1 MGRAP
6 FALTI
11 GAMVA
16 AGGLLIVQQTRPA
29 WLTALGAPLRALS
42 ADTPAVDRAT
52 DGPDDVAVPTQP
64 DGTILPFST
73 PGRTVG
79 DAAGAA
85 GVSPFRTAPPAVPGP
100 TAHPRAPSPG
110 LAGRLAAAPSS
121 INRPLF
127 PLQPRQIVADGCC
140 GGAWWAA
147 DSSALNFIDRPPGSA
162 STAIY
167 TAAVWPPGGQP
178 TVLDAGVLL
187 ASGAARYM
195 IRPAGDVSIV
205 RDTVDG
211 TEWPLP
217 TGGNPVRLTPDGT
230 RAVWWDSWGG
240 RADVDNLVRVFGAD
254 IHGTDVRELV
264 ALFGATVPACMPD
277 SPRCLVIGR
286 PVKDLPM
293 FVLTTID
300 TVSGTMIE
308 LARGTFLSDAALS
321 PDGRWVAF
329 YLALNREHPDRNGVF
344 LAPTFVEEVGR
355 VKKLD
360 FEGAYRWR
368 LPSRLVYVPMQ
379 TENGFHTVW
388 EMDANSG
395 VVRRLVGPDAQIR
408 IANNDWSISPDGA
421 TMAWVDER
429 GRGVWA
435 VDLP

>member
-1 MGRAP
+1 M
-6 FALTI
+6 
-11 GAMVA
+11 
-16 AGGLLIVQQTRPA
+16 
-29 WLTALGAPLRALS
+29 
-42 ADTPAVDRAT
+42 
-52 DGPDDVAVPTQP
+52 
-64 DGTILPFST
+64 
-73 PGRTVG
+73 
-79 DAAGAA
+79 
-85 GVSPFRTAPPAVPGP
+85 
-100 TAHPRAPSPG
+100 
-110 LAGRLAAAPSS
+110 
-121 INRPLF
+121 
-127 PLQPRQIVADGCC
+127 
-140 GGAWWAA
+140 
-147 DSSALNFIDRPPGSA
+147 
-162 STAIY
+162 
-167 TAAVWPPGGQP
+167 WPPGGQP
-178 TVLDAGVLL
+178 TVLDTGVLL

-379 TENGFHTVW
+379 PEHGFHTVW
-388 EMDANSG
+388 EMDADSG
-395 VVRRLVGPDAQIR
+395 VVRRLLGPEAQIR